1 MRRDSHYSLLQLVLN
16 IIKWSWNQL
25 WNKWYALLASY
36 CWTVRTYWYS
46 HHNNRPNLCFKAK
59 LSAKPLIWKWSFIL
73 MQMKPIIARK
83 VLHLASVWKW
93 EFLEL
98 GNCLFAFCS
107 LRIQYR
113 DQMWLESIQLKISVL
128 RTCNFFILENFSKI
142 IIQYVYF
149 FSFYRLKP
157 SAFRGGSDRI
167 FS

>member
-73 MQMKPIIARK
+73 MQIKLIIARK
-83 VLHLASVWKW
+83 VLNLASVWKW

-98 GNCLFAFCS
+98 ANWPVCRLFPSNSVSRSNVAS
-107 LRIQYR
+107 IHTAENIR
-113 DQMWLESIQLKISVL
+113 DQNTQL
-128 RTCNFFILENFSKI
+128 F
-142 IIQYVYF
+142 YF
-149 FSFYRLKP
+149 
-157 SAFRGGSDRI
+157 RI
-167 FS
+167 FF

>member
-73 MQMKPIIARK
+73 MQIKLIIARK
-83 VLHLASVWKW
+83 VLNLASVWKW

-98 GNCLFAFCS
+98 TNWPVCRLFPSNSVSRSNVA
-107 LRIQYR
+107 
-113 DQMWLESIQLKISVL
+113 SIH
-128 RTCNFFILENFSKI
+128 TAENI
-142 IIQYVYF
+142 RAQNM
-149 FSFYRLKP
+149 
-157 SAFRGGSDRI
+157 
-167 FS
+167 

>member
-73 MQMKPIIARK
+73 MQIKLIIARK
-83 VLHLASVWKW
+83 VLNLASVWKW

-98 GNCLFAFCS
+98 ANWPVCRLFPSNSVSWSNVAS
-107 LRIQYR
+107 IHTAENIR
-113 DQMWLESIQLKISVL
+113 DQNM
-128 RTCNFFILENFSKI
+128 
-142 IIQYVYF
+142 
-149 FSFYRLKP
+149 
-157 SAFRGGSDRI
+157 
-167 FS
+167 

>member
-59 LSAKPLIWKWSFIL
+59 LSAKPLMWKWSFIL
-73 MQMKPIIARK
+73 MQIKLIIARK
-83 VLHLASVWKW
+83 VWNLASVLKW

-98 GNCLFAFCS
+98 ANWPVCRLFPSNSVSWSNVAS
-107 LRIQYR
+107 IHTAENIR
-113 DQMWLESIQLKISVL
+113 DQN
-128 RTCNFFILENFSKI
+128 T
-142 IIQYVYF
+142 
-149 FSFYRLKP
+149 
-157 SAFRGGSDRI
+157 
-167 FS
+167 